1 MLTGKEICPLEETVN
16 ICVFI
21 CLCPFQVRISYLYY
35 AIIEKY
41 MQEKLNLPL
50 DNVAKTCAIFVMTP
64 SMLDFE
70 TLDNSSETWNM
81 VER

>member
-1 MLTGKEICPLEETVN
+1 
-16 ICVFI
+16 
-21 CLCPFQVRISYLYY
+21 
-35 AIIEKY
+35 

>member
-50 DNVAKTCAIFVMTP
+50 DNVAK
-64 SMLDFE
+64 MLMCGKV
-70 TLDNSSETWNM
+70 T
-81 VER
+81 